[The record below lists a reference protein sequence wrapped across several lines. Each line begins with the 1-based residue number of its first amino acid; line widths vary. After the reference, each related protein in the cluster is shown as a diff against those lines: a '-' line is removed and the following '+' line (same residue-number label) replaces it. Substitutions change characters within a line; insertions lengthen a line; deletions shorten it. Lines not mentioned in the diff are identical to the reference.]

1 MVKRKR
7 SCGRPSR
14 YRTGEDPDTPQEDQ
28 PSTSA
33 PTAESNAANIQ
44 AIMSSLA
51 AIQSQLA
58 AQKEPPSQ
66 TNTDREPKRKKP
78 HTQKNDETSGEED
91 ENSTEEEGSD
101 PDSDLESDPESNPTP
116 PNMYGSLIG
125 NAVKQKDP
133 SQ

>member
-7 SCGRPSR
+7 NCGRASR

-33 PTAESNAANIQ
+33 PTTESNAANIQ

-66 TNTDREPKRKKP
+66 TNTTDREPKRKKQ
-78 HTQKNDETSGEED
+78 HT
-91 ENSTEEEGSD
+91 
-101 PDSDLESDPESNPTP
+101 
-116 PNMYGSLIG
+116 
-125 NAVKQKDP
+125 
-133 SQ
+133 